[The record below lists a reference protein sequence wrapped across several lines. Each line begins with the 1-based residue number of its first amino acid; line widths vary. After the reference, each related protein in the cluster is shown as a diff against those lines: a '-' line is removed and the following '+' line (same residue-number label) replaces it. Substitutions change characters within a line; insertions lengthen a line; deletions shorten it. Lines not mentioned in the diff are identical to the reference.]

1 MLHTSYQLL
10 NGQIR
15 PSPGA
20 SNLIACLTMAKES
33 NWLITVFMLLHT
45 TEPLDRI
52 QVSGLTEIAIMLFSP
67 FTVYTGTQ

>member
-1 MLHTSYQLL
+1 
-10 NGQIR
+10 
-15 PSPGA
+15 
-20 SNLIACLTMAKES
+20 MAKES